1 MTVHRLISMKGTNV
15 MRILVIGGTRFMGP
29 LVMRSLS
36 ESGHEVT
43 VFHRG
48 QTRTDL
54 PRGVKE
60 FLGDRSSLTESAVEL
75 QRLAPEVVLDMI
87 PFTEQ
92 DALEIMSSFTGTAHR
107 LVAISSQDVY
117 RAFGRVNGK
126 ETGPVESIPITEE
139 SALRQNLYPY
149 RGETPRNQDDPKRWQ
164 DDYDKILV
172 ERVVMNNENLP
183 GTILRLPM
191 VYGPGDYQH
200 RLFSYLKRMDDKR
213 LAILLDEA
221 EAQWRWTHGYV
232 ENVADAIALAVTDG
246 RSAGQIYNVGEPF
259 TFTMAE
265 WIALIGKIAGWQG
278 RVVTVPH
285 GRLPEPLRWDIN
297 AEQDLVVDSSR
308 IRGEL
313 GYKER
318 VDVEEA
324 LRRTVAWE
332 RANPPKEIDPREF
345 DYVVEDTFLAE
356 LFHCQKSSVDFNT
369 SLLELPPC

>member
-1 MTVHRLISMKGTNV
+1 
-15 MRILVIGGTRFMGP
+15 MRILVIGGTNFMGP
-29 LVMRSLS
+29 LVVRSLI
-36 ESGHEVT
+36 EQGHEVT

-60 FLGDRSSLTESAVEL
+60 LLGDRRSLDEYAIEL
-75 QRLAPEVVLDMI
+75 QQLAPEVVLDMI
-87 PFTEQ
+87 PFIEN
-92 DALEIMSSFTGTAHR
+92 DALEVVRIFSGLAHR

-126 ETGPVESIPITEE
+126 ETGPAERMPITEE
-139 SALRQNLYPY
+139 SALRQHLYPY
-149 RGETPRNQDDPKRWQ
+149 RGETPRNQDDPKKWQ

-172 ERVVMNNENLP
+172 ERVVMGDLNLP

-191 VYGPGDYQH
+191 VFGPGDYQH
-200 RLFSYLKRMDDKR
+200 RLYSYLKRMDDKR
-213 LAILLDEA
+213 PAVLVDEA

-232 ENVADAIALAVTDG
+232 ENVADAIALAVTDEC
-246 RSAGQIYNVGEPF
+246 SAGQIYNVGEPF

-265 WIALIGKIAGWQG
+265 WVALVGKIAGWQG

-297 AEQDLVVDSSR
+297 AEQDIVVDSSR
-308 IRGEL
+308 IRREL

-318 VDVEEA
+318 IDVEEA

-332 RANPPKEIDPREF
+332 RANPPQEIDPKAF
-345 DYVVEDTFLAE
+345 DYVLEDTFLNVSNE
-356 LFHCQKSSVDFNT
+356 
-369 SLLELPPC
+369 

>member
-1 MTVHRLISMKGTNV
+1 
-15 MRILVIGGTRFMGP
+15 MRILVIGGTNFMGP
-29 LVMRSLS
+29 FVIRSLS
-36 ESGHEVT
+36 EQAHEVT

-54 PRGVKE
+54 PRGVSE
-60 FLGDRSSLTESAVEL
+60 ILGDRRSLEEYAVQL
-75 QRLAPEVVLDMI
+75 QRLAPDVVLDMI

-92 DALEIMSSFTGTAHR
+92 DALDVMSNFAGTAHR

-117 RAFGRVNGK
+117 RAFGRANGK

-149 RGETPRNQDDPKRWQ
+149 RGETLRNQEDPKRWQ

-172 ERVVMNNENLP
+172 ERVVMGDANLP

-213 LAILLDEA
+213 PAILLDEA
-221 EAQWRWTHGYV
+221 EARWRWTHAYV
-232 ENVADAIALAVTDG
+232 ENVADAIALAVTDE

-265 WIALIGKIAGWQG
+265 WVALIGKIAGWQG
-278 RVVTVPH
+278 RVFTVPH
-285 GRLPEPLRWDIN
+285 GRLPEPLRWGIN
-297 AEQDLVVDSSR
+297 SEQDVVVDSSR
-308 IRGEL
+308 IRREL

-345 DYVVEDTFLAE
+345 DYVVEDTFLE
-356 LFHCQKSSVDFNT
+356 G
-369 SLLELPPC
+369 

>member
-1 MTVHRLISMKGTNV
+1 MQ
-15 MRILVIGGTRFMGP
+15 ILVIGGTNFMGP
-29 LVMRSLS
+29 LVVRSLS
-36 ESGHEVT
+36 EQGHEIT

-54 PRGVKE
+54 PSGVKE
-60 FLGDRSSLTESAVEL
+60 ILGDRRSLNENAVEL
-75 QRLAPEVVLDMI
+75 QRLAPEVVLDMV

-92 DALEIMSSFTGTAHR
+92 DELEVMRIFTRSAHR

-139 SALRQNLYPY
+139 YALRHNLYPY
-149 RGETPRNQDDPKRWQ
+149 RGETLRNQDDPKRWQ

-172 ERVVMNNENLP
+172 ERVVMSDANLP

-213 LAILLDEA
+213 PIILLDEA

-232 ENVADAIALAVTDG
+232 ENVADAISLAVTDR

-259 TFTMAE
+259 TFSMAE
-265 WIALIGKIAGWQG
+265 WVALIGKIAGWQG
-278 RVVTVPH
+278 TVVSVPH

-297 AEQDLVVDSSR
+297 AEQDIVVDTSR
-308 IRGEL
+308 IRREL

-318 VDVEEA
+318 VDVEES
-324 LRRTVAWE
+324 LRRTVVWE
-332 RANPPKEIDPREF
+332 RANPPKEIDSREF
-345 DYVVEDTFLAE
+345 DYVVEDTFLE
-356 LFHCQKSSVDFNT
+356 
-369 SLLELPPC
+369 E

>member
-1 MTVHRLISMKGTNV
+1 
-15 MRILVIGGTRFMGP
+15 MGP
-29 LVMRSLS
+29 LVVRSLS
-36 ESGHEVT
+36 EQGHEIT

-54 PRGVKE
+54 PSGVKE
-60 FLGDRSSLTESAVEL
+60 ILGDRRSLNENAVEL
-75 QRLAPEVVLDMI
+75 QRLAPEVVLDMV

-92 DALEIMSSFTGTAHR
+92 DELEVMRIFTGSAHR

-139 SALRQNLYPY
+139 SALRHNLYPY
-149 RGETPRNQDDPKRWQ
+149 RGETLRNQDDPKRWQ

-172 ERVVMNNENLP
+172 ERVVMSDANLP

-213 LAILLDEA
+213 PIILLDEA

-232 ENVADAIALAVTDG
+232 ENVADAIALAVTDR

-259 TFTMAE
+259 TFSMAE
-265 WIALIGKIAGWQG
+265 WVTLIGKIAGWQG
-278 RVVTVPH
+278 TVVSVPH

-297 AEQDLVVDSSR
+297 AEQDIVVDTSR
-308 IRGEL
+308 IRREL

-318 VDVEEA
+318 VDVEES
-324 LRRTVAWE
+324 LRGTVVWE
-332 RANPPKEIDPREF
+332 RANPPKEIDSREF
-345 DYVVEDTFLAE
+345 DYVVEDTFLE
-356 LFHCQKSSVDFNT
+356 
-369 SLLELPPC
+369 E

>member
-1 MTVHRLISMKGTNV
+1 

-29 LVMRSLS
+29 LVVRSLS
-36 ESGHEVT
+36 EQGHEVT

-48 QTRTDL
+48 QTRSDL
-54 PRGVKE
+54 PRGVRE
-60 FLGDRSSLTESAVEL
+60 ILGDRRPLTKSAVEL

-87 PFTEQ
+87 PAIEQ
-92 DALEIMSSFTGTAHR
+92 DALEVMSIFTGVAR
-107 LVAISSQDVY
+107 RVVAISSQDVY

-126 ETGPVESIPITEE
+126 ETGPVESMPITEE

-149 RGETPRNQDDPKRWQ
+149 RGETVRDQDDPKKWQ

-172 ERVVMNNENLP
+172 ERVVMSDENLP

-191 VYGPGDYQH
+191 VYGPGDNQH

-213 LAILLDEA
+213 PAILLDET

-232 ENVADAIALAVTDG
+232 ENVVDAIVLAVSDE
-246 RSAGQIYNVGEPF
+246 RSVGQIYNVGEPF

-265 WIALIGKIAGWQG
+265 WVALIGKAAGWQG

-297 AEQDLVVDSSR
+297 AEQDIVVDSSR
-308 IRGEL
+308 IRREL

-324 LRRTVAWE
+324 LRRTIAWE
-332 RANPPKEIDPREF
+332 RLHPPKEIDPREF
-345 DYVVEDTFLAE
+345 DYVVEDAFLE
-356 LFHCQKSSVDFNT
+356 G
-369 SLLELPPC
+369 